1 VLALG
6 SIVFRLALV
15 AVNSHGIVL
24 TVLANTT
31 TIVVSV
37 NVQGQSLA
45 VHFLIV
51 LALVAVTM
59 TVAG

>member
-6 SIVFRLALV
+6 SVVLGLALV
-15 AVNSHGIVL
+15 AVNSHSVVL

-31 TIVVSV
+31 SIVVSV
-37 NVQGQSLA
+37 NVQGESFA

-51 LALVAVTM
+51 LAIGAVTM
-59 TVAG
+59 AVAG